1 MNFPSQQRMKTSAIS
16 ASPRPRISA
25 SVFYLLTLTCLLPLP
40 SLATPRIEISPRR
53 PENGLV
59 NLRVKVL
66 NEDNVPIEGLK
77 KEDFQIYT
85 AKTNSG
91 DSKPQP
97 ISQFILLKPEQ
108 LSKPDPGRIVIL
120 LDMSGSMAENDAS
133 GVKKLDGAIAGIRN
147 FIEWVR
153 QAKIPAQIAL
163 VPFGEATKPE
173 CAYDVTQSIIEKRLL
188 DATDPKLDEQ
198 VNQLAGSS
206 PCAATNLYDP
216 VAEAVEFLGNSPN
229 TLEPASNL
237 TTAEEVPPRLT
248 VILFSDGYHTRN
260 RRFSEKK
267 DFADLS
273 KVLQQ
278 NPEVRVNTLGYGES
292 LEKLRDRASN
302 CPFRD
307 EQLSEVGAVDLI
319 RRQCRLPGGADI
331 TRFIVDSPRLRQ
343 IAKLTSGI
351 SEFPSSAEE
360 TVMSL
365 ETFFKT
371 LREYEIQYRQPGAE
385 PADKY
390 KAIVEVNSPSRQLKI
405 ASDPTTV
412 TIPNFVY
419 HRLRLFPD
427 RFLILLGTLVA
438 LGVTVWGFSNWSY
451 KLKQDAERWI

>member
-1 MNFPSQQRMKTSAIS
+1 MKISSVTALPRLRIPLSA
-16 ASPRPRISA
+16 
-25 SVFYLLTLTCLLPLP
+25 FYLLTLTCLLPLP
-40 SLATPRIEISPRR
+40 SIAAPQIELLPRR

-59 NLRVKVL
+59 NLRVQVL
-66 NEDNVPIEGLK
+66 NKDNVPIEGLE
-77 KEDFQIYT
+77 KEDFQIKT
-85 AKTNSG
+85 AKINQEFT
-91 DSKPQP
+91 P
-97 ISQFILLKPEQ
+97 ISQFRLLKPEQ

-163 VPFGEATKPE
+163 VPFGEASKPQ
-173 CAYDVTQSIIEKRLL
+173 CDYDVTEEIIEKRLL
-188 DATDPKLDEQ
+188 DATDPQLDEQ
-198 VNQLAGSS
+198 VKQLAGSS

-229 TLEPASNL
+229 TLQPADDL

-248 VILFSDGYHTRN
+248 VILFSDGYHTRHW
-260 RRFSEKK
+260 REFEED
-267 DFADLS
+267 DFDKLS
-273 KVLQQ
+273 DVLTQ

-302 CPFRD
+302 CSFTD
-307 EQLSEVGAVDLI
+307 EQLSRVGAVDSI
-319 RRQCRLPGGADI
+319 RQCRLPGGADI
-331 TRFIVDSPRLRQ
+331 TRFIVDRPRLSQ
-343 IAKLTSGI
+343 IAEQTSGI

-360 TVMSL
+360 TVKSL
-365 ETFFKT
+365 DTFFKT

-405 ASDPTTV
+405 ASAPTAV
-412 TIPNFVY
+412 SIPNFAY
-419 HRLRLFPD
+419 HRLPLFWDRL
-427 RFLILLGTLVA
+427 LILLGTLVA
-438 LGVTVWGFSNWSY
+438 LGGTVWGFSNWSR